1 MYWDSLERSR
11 IDEFIFQGDQ
21 NPSELHGLARLLF
34 FEESIRNYGDEQNY
48 QKRRRLKKIQDV
60 EDSAPSGYADHEIPY
75 GERFTAPRYH
85 IGFFLYPMHG
95 IFALTDTTVFED
107 M

>member
-34 FEESIRNYGDEQNY
+34 FEESIRNYGDDQNY

-75 GERFTAPRYH
+75 GERFTAPR
-85 IGFFLYPMHG
+85 
-95 IFALTDTTVFED
+95 
-107 M
+107 